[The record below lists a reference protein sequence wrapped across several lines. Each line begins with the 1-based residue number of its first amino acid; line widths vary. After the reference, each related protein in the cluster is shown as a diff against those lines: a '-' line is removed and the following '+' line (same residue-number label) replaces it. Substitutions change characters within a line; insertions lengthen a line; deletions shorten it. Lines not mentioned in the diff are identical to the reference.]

1 MRTSTASAPALA
13 RTTNSAAITS
23 TSIST
28 TCLSPAEYATWSARK
43 PAMNA
48 IDHGPRYAA
57 RPKAATASTTAN
69 AIASRAGSS
78 PLAIGRSRF
87 TGWARS

>member
-1 MRTSTASAPALA
+1 
-13 RTTNSAAITS
+13 
-23 TSIST
+23 
-28 TCLSPAEYATWSARK
+28 
-43 PAMNA
+43 MNA

-57 RPKAATASTTAN
+57 RPKAAQARTTAN
-69 AIASRAGSS
+69 AIASRTGSS